1 MRGFIGVVA
10 DEVDVKLDR
19 DGDGARVL
27 VFRFTCHNGPSY
39 SSTSVNAARLPQL
52 PELMHKLEVI
62 EAGS

>member
-10 DEVDVKLDR
+10 DEVDVQLERTD
-19 DGDGARVL
+19 DGSHVL
-27 VFRFTCHNGPSY
+27 VFRFTRHNGPSY

-62 EAGS
+62 EAGI